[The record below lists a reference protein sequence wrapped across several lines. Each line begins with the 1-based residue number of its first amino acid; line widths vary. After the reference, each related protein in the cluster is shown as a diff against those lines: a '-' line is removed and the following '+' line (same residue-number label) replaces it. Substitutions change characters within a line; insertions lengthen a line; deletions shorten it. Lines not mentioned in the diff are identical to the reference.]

1 MTLVTKSNPVFR
13 NMFQTKSW
21 MPDSLGLMDEFL
33 GNKEQHFIPAVNIF
47 ENDKVFSLEFNS
59 PGYQKENFKVSLYNE
74 VLTVSAEINNEES
87 VTEKNYSRKEFVLN
101 SFKRSFTIPEIV
113 NSEGMEA
120 KYENGILTVLLPKK
134 ESTVKPAAKEI
145 TVV

>member
-1 MTLVTKSNPVFR
+1 MMYSNKVIVLF
-13 NMFQTKSW
+13 
-21 MPDSLGLMDEFL
+21 
-33 GNKEQHFIPAVNIF
+33 NILK
-47 ENDKVFSLEFNS
+47 N
-59 PGYQKENFKVSLYNE
+59 YNE
-74 VLTVSAEINNEES
+74 EIYKIIVSSDVEDDKEFSNEES
-87 VTEKNYSRKEFVLN
+87 VTEKNYSRKEFILN

-120 KYENGILTVLLPKK
+120 KYENGILTVFLPKK